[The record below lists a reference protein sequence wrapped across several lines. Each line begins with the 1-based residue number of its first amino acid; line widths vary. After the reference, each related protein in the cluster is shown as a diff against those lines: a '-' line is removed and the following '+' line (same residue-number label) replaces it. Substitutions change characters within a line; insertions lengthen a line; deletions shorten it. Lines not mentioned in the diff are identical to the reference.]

1 MLSSYCRP
9 TSRPPNLPIK
19 NDDGL
24 EIDHFTHP
32 LTPTETQNVNQ
43 EHAEETPAEVAML
56 LTSIRDISSNEIKA
70 DPPIMKALAGIAIPF
85 FPDLESDE
93 VEPNQDGLHP
103 FKRPVPSTS
112 MFVQHDR
119 KKTRSISMDSPEIH
133 SVVEQDSPPLL
144 EWRNI
149 RGECTSP
156 PHGYSSYSTSHPS
169 SSPRPRGLSSRTS
182 SRQRVTL
189 PSRKVNRPRA
199 VSCAETMK
207 DQQAL
212 LDVARSANK
221 NKSGKPLKLILRKK
235 FSWKNYPEVSD
246 NVVSCIV
253 LLSLSP
259 SFVSSHHLRYHS
271 SSLKNFSLP
280 IERSISATQLSTT
293 PCSRKS
299 ITTNSQSV

>member
-9 TSRPPNLPIK
+9 TSRPPNLSNK
-19 NDDGL
+19 NDDGS
-24 EIDHFTHP
+24 EMDHFTHP
-32 LTPTETQNVNQ
+32 LTPTETQNANQ

-70 DPPIMKALAGIAIPF
+70 DPPIVTALAGIIPC

-103 FKRPVPSTS
+103 FQRPVPSTS

-133 SVVEQDSPPLL
+133 WVAEQDSPPLL

-156 PHGYSSYSTSHPS
+156 PHGYSSYSTPPPS
-169 SSPRPRGLSSRTS
+169 SSPRPRVLSSRTS

-189 PSRKVNRPRA
+189 LPRKVNRPRA

-207 DQQAL
+207 DQHAL
-212 LDVARSANK
+212 LDVARTANK
-221 NKSGKPLKLILRKK
+221 NRSDKPLKLILRKK

-246 NVVSCIV
+246 NDVSCIV
-253 LLSLSP
+253 LLSVSFFCLITSSP
-259 SFVSSHHLRYHS
+259 TIPFL
-271 SSLKNFSLP
+271 
-280 IERSISATQLSTT
+280 
-293 PCSRKS
+293 
-299 ITTNSQSV
+299 

>member
-1 MLSSYCRP
+1 MMLSSYCRP
-9 TSRPPNLPIK
+9 TSRPPNLSTK
-19 NDDGL
+19 NDDGI
-24 EIDHFTHP
+24 EMDHFTHP
-32 LTPTETQNVNQ
+32 LTPTETQNANQ

-70 DPPIMKALAGIAIPF
+70 DGISLTALAGIIPC

-93 VEPNQDGLHP
+93 DEPNQDGLHP

-156 PHGYSSYSTSHPS
+156 PHGYSSYSTPPPS
-169 SSPRPRGLSSRTS
+169 SSPRPRVLSSRTS

-189 PSRKVNRPRA
+189 LPRKVNRPRA

-207 DQQAL
+207 DQHAL
-212 LDVARSANK
+212 LDVARTANK
-221 NKSGKPLKLILRKK
+221 NRSDKPLKLILRKK

-246 NVVSCIV
+246 NDVSCIV
-253 LLSLSP
+253 LLSVSFFCLITSSP
-259 SFVSSHHLRYHS
+259 TIPFL
-271 SSLKNFSLP
+271 
-280 IERSISATQLSTT
+280 
-293 PCSRKS
+293 
-299 ITTNSQSV
+299 